1 MKSKENLS
9 VDKYCN
15 NKMDIL
21 NTKYKLM
28 LLKKKKQNC
37 VNNYNEIKKLSGF
50 FHYIK
55 LMENLKKEELNKE
68 INRIRYYIKL
78 RKIFRYT
85 LLLSVILFFYYKYS
99 NIFNNYFVT
108 IKYTLK
114 QWFIAYQIYSRKIK
128 LCSIS

>member
-1 MKSKENLS
+1 MKPKTILS
-9 VDKYCN
+9 VDKYSD
-15 NKMDIL
+15 NKMDII
-21 NTKYKLM
+21 NIKYKLM

-37 VNNYNEIKKLSGF
+37 LNNYNEIKKLNAF
-50 FHYIK
+50 FQYIK
-55 LMENLKKEELNKE
+55 LMENLKKEELNTE

-85 LLLSVILFFYYKYS
+85 LLLSVILFFCYKYS
-99 NIFNNYFVT
+99 KPFNNYFVT

-114 QWFIAYQIYSRKIK
+114 QWLIAYQIYLKKIK